1 MKRLVK
7 PLITLLLLSSFSIL
21 AQTLSYP
28 DVVKKLNTLLTDKQ
42 YQAAFELSDEYTYEY
57 GGLPEF
63 DLLSGFSAYGAKR
76 YQEAV
81 FAFERVAIEA
91 PDSFLA
97 RYYLAQTY
105 VKLNNLQGA
114 ESELTRLLTKSLSSK
129 QKQDTHKLLSQINDS
144 ILNQQQNF
152 THNVTSSMAFDDNI
166 NSGTAEDQIYINAL
180 DINVPLSDAS
190 KQTRDLTYAL
200 GYQGNYQHKLNQR
213 QSLAFN
219 FGINYVDYLE
229 FNQYQRYA
237 LNLDLAFVQET
248 PIGKL
253 SIAGII
259 RPLWLDGEHYRSET
273 GLRANWQTELS
284 SNSGIMSGVSYSTIA
299 NEINPSLDLTR
310 SNISLSYLFKSTLV
324 HTFMAHWQQDT
335 NDVASYEF
343 NDKDTLG
350 GMYQL
355 TWPITDA
362 IISNTMLLVEQHQF
376 KGIHPYFLQGRD
388 ETMKML
394 SSQLMFNAN
403 EKLHLTLYLNVQNKS
418 SDIKLYSYDRVELG
432 ASWRYEL

>member
-1 MKRLVK
+1 MKRLVM
-7 PLITLLLLSSFSIL
+7 PLITLLLLSSFSVI
-21 AQTLSYP
+21 AQNLSYTE
-28 DVVKKLNTLLTDKQ
+28 VIKNLNTLLSNKQ
-42 YQAAFELSDEYTYEY
+42 YQSAFDLSDQYTYEY

-91 PDSFLA
+91 PDSYLA

-114 ESELTRLLTKSLSSK
+114 ESELTRLLTTPLSSK
-129 QKQDTHKLLSQINDS
+129 QKQDTQNLLSQINNI
-144 ILNQQQNF
+144 ILNKQQNF
-152 THNVTSSMAFDDNI
+152 THNVSGSMAFDNNI

-180 DINVPLSDAS
+180 DINLPLSEAS
-190 KQTRDLTYAL
+190 KQTRDLTYAV
-200 GYQGNYQHKLNQR
+200 GYQGSYQYPLSQR
-213 QSLAFN
+213 QSLAVN
-219 FGINYVDYLE
+219 FGLNYVDYLE
-229 FNQYQRYA
+229 FNQYQRHA
-237 LNLDLAFVQET
+237 LNLDLAFIQET
-248 PIGKL
+248 PIGKV
-253 SIAGII
+253 SVSGVI

-284 SNSGIMSGVSYSTIA
+284 SNSGIMSGVSYSIIA
-299 NEINPSLDLTR
+299 NEINPSLDLSR
-310 SNISLSYLFKSTLV
+310 SKVSLSYLFKSTLV
-324 HTFMAHWQQDT
+324 HTFMTHWQKDT
-335 NDVASYEF
+335 SDNADYAF

-355 TWPITDA
+355 TWPISNA
-362 IISNTMLLVEQHQF
+362 ITSNTMILLEQHQF

-388 ETMKML
+388 EKMTML

-403 EKLHLTLYLNVQNKS
+403 EKLRLKLYLNVQNKS

-432 ASWRYEL
+432 ASWQYEL